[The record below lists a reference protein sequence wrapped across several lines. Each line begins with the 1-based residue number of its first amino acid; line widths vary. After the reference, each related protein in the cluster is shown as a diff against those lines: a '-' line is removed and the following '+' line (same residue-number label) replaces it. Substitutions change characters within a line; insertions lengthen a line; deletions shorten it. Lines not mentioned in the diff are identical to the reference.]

1 MPPGPP
7 IPLFI
12 ASLGNPG
19 PLYSR
24 TLHSAGHVLLQELR
38 VVLSFPAFEASKPLG
53 KGLVS
58 QNLAN
63 PDNPWCLWQSPSLM
77 NTSGVAL
84 AAAWRHW
91 QLQREREGRAGVLV
105 VLHDE
110 LEKGVGEVK
119 VRTGGSARGH
129 NGLKSIQAKM
139 PQTPF
144 VRVGIGIGRPE
155 SREPSDVARYV
166 LRKMTD
172 REEAAI
178 GDVVGVVIGTLR
190 EVQEGRIRPDAVGK
204 RGG

>member
-1 MPPGPP
+1 MPPKPP
-7 IPLFI
+7 TPLFV

-24 TLHSAGHVLLQELR
+24 TLHSAAHVLLQELR
-38 VVLSFPAFEASKPLG
+38 GILTFPAFAVSRPLG

-84 AAAWRHW
+84 SAAWRHW
-91 QLQREREGRAGVLV
+91 SAAREREGARGVLV

-129 NGLKSIQAKM
+129 NGLKSIMQKI

-144 VRVGIGIGRPE
+144 VRIGIGIGRPE
-155 SREPSDVARYV
+155 SREPNDVAKHV
-166 LRKMTD
+166 LRKMTEW
-172 REEAAI
+172 EESKIEGVA
-178 GDVVGVVIGTLR
+178 GEVVGILR
-190 EVQEGRIRPDAVGK
+190 EVSEGKIRPEGVGK
-204 RGG
+204 KGG